1 MNDTLNKP
9 ASLILWLR
17 SLLFWLL
24 LAPLTLLFAILV
36 LLAFFLPQSV
46 RWSIISVWVRIVLWW
61 LEASCGLRHEV
72 RGRENIPDSAGIVF
86 SKHQSMWE
94 TIALQEIFPHQVWVA
109 KQELKWLPFFGWGLW
124 LMKTIFIKRGT
135 GRAAVEQL
143 VSQGKQRLDEGI
155 WVVIFPEGT
164 RVPPGTRGRYRIGG
178 AVLGEKSGYPIV
190 PVAHNSGEYWPRR
203 SFIKHPGT
211 IQVRVGTP
219 ITTAGKTAQQLLDEA
234 SSWIE
239 ARMDEITTL
248 KDREHPSPQGHK
260 EDMKNPNKQ

>member
-1 MNDTLNKP
+1 MNHTLNKP

-36 LLAFFLPQSV
+36 LLAFFLPLGV
-46 RWSIISVWVRIVLWW
+46 RWSIISVWVRLVLWW

-72 RGRENIPDSAGIVF
+72 RGLENIPERTGIVF

-135 GRAAVEQL
+135 GRAAVQQL
-143 VSQGKQRLDEGI
+143 VSEGKQRLDEGI

-164 RVPPGTRGRYRIGG
+164 RVLPGIRARYRIGG
-178 AVLGEKSGYPIV
+178 AVLAEKSGYPIV

-211 IQVRVGTP
+211 IQVRVGPP
-219 ITTAGKTAQQLLDEA
+219 IATTGKTAQQLLDEA
-234 SSWIE
+234 SGWIE

-248 KDREHPSPQGHK
+248 KD
-260 EDMKNPNKQ
+260 

>member
-1 MNDTLNKP
+1 
-9 ASLILWLR
+9 
-17 SLLFWLL
+17 
-24 LAPLTLLFAILV
+24 
-36 LLAFFLPQSV
+36 
-46 RWSIISVWVRIVLWW
+46 
-61 LEASCGLRHEV
+61 
-72 RGRENIPDSAGIVF
+72 
-86 SKHQSMWE
+86 
-94 TIALQEIFPHQVWVA
+94 
-109 KQELKWLPFFGWGLW
+109 
-124 LMKTIFIKRGT
+124 
-135 GRAAVEQL
+135 
-143 VSQGKQRLDEGI
+143 
-155 WVVIFPEGT
+155 
-164 RVPPGTRGRYRIGG
+164 
-178 AVLGEKSGYPIV
+178 V